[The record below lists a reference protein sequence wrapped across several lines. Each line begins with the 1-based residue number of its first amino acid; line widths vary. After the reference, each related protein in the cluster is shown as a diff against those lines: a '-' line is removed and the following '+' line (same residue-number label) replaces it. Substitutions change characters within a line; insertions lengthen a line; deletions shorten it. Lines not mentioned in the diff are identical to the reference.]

1 MGLIPD
7 FLSCGRYFM
16 LGEAYFMSGTE
27 CNWHCRWKALHSD
40 KCLLLL
46 MNKAR
51 ICELWGCFEGIA
63 CSEMCDFVLCSS
75 FFPFIGFSC
84 WSLPFPA
91 VHEPCNLPWSH
102 PGLRSSLECC
112 RGRQPQPKVLSRSLA
127 PSSLFQAQGTW
138 DIALGSRQSSLC
150 VRQGRW
156 EDTGK
161 ALPALLQY
169 PVPPVTCQPGKE
181 PCCLS
186 YAPRLLVLPAPGLP
200 FFPQPGFI
208 GLDCAPIIYWCIF
221 MKNWSELL
229 SHSCIFTARGVVFS

>member
-1 MGLIPD
+1 
-7 FLSCGRYFM
+7 
-16 LGEAYFMSGTE
+16 
-27 CNWHCRWKALHSD
+27 
-40 KCLLLL
+40 
-46 MNKAR
+46 
-51 ICELWGCFEGIA
+51 
-63 CSEMCDFVLCSS
+63 MCDFVLCSS

-112 RGRQPQPKVLSRSLA
+112 WGRQPQPKVLSRSLA

-138 DIALGSRQSSLC
+138 DIAL
-150 VRQGRW
+150 
-156 EDTGK
+156 
-161 ALPALLQY
+161 LQY

-186 YAPRLLVLPAPGLP
+186 YAPGLLVLPAPGLP

>member
-75 FFPFIGFSC
+75 FFPFIGFNC

-138 DIALGSRQSSLC
+138 DIALGSRQSSPCVSGREGGRTLARLC
-150 VRQGRW
+150 LLSCSTQCHLSHASQGRSLAACPMLQ
-156 EDTGK
+156 GC
-161 ALPALLQY
+161 LSCLLQ
-169 PVPPVTCQPGKE
+169 G
-181 PCCLS
+181 CLS
-186 YAPRLLVLPAPGLP
+186 FLS
-200 FFPQPGFI
+200 
-208 GLDCAPIIYWCIF
+208 LD
-221 MKNWSELL
+221 L
-229 SHSCIFTARGVVFS
+229 

>member
-127 PSSLFQAQGTW
+127 PISLFRHRGHGTLLW
-138 DIALGSRQSSLC
+138 GVGRAPCVSGREGGRTLARLC
-150 VRQGRW
+150 LLSCSTQCHLSHASQGRSLAACPMLQ
-156 EDTGK
+156 GF
-161 ALPALLQY
+161 LSCLLQ
-169 PVPPVTCQPGKE
+169 G
-181 PCCLS
+181 CLS
-186 YAPRLLVLPAPGLP
+186 FLS
-200 FFPQPGFI
+200 
-208 GLDCAPIIYWCIF
+208 LD
-221 MKNWSELL
+221 L
-229 SHSCIFTARGVVFS
+229 